1 MYTIKFCTIL
11 FHAIIFSLY
20 FCKRIHNER
29 NTEMKPQKYDALKLE
44 NQLCFPLYAAAK
56 EVVHRY
62 KPFLDPLGLTY
73 TQYITM
79 MVMWEHKE
87 LTVSQIGEYLHLD
100 TGTLTPMLKK
110 MESNGLILRQRSK
123 RDERETIISITPE
136 GKALRKQAIEVP
148 AKISSCVN
156 LTLDEALQLKS
167 LLEKIII

>member
-1 MYTIKFCTIL
+1 
-11 FHAIIFSLY
+11 
-20 FCKRIHNER
+20 
-29 NTEMKPQKYDALKLE
+29 
-44 NQLCFPLYAAAK
+44 
-56 EVVHRY
+56 
-62 KPFLDPLGLTY
+62 
-73 TQYITM
+73 M

-148 AKISSCVN
+148 AKVSSCVN

>member
-1 MYTIKFCTIL
+1 MDNDRY
-11 FHAIIFSLY
+11 
-20 FCKRIHNER
+20 E
-29 NTEMKPQKYDALKLE
+29 ALRLD
-44 NQLCFPLYAAAK
+44 NQLCFPLYACAREIVK
-56 EVVHRY
+56 RY
-62 KPFLDPLGLTY
+62 KPHLDAIDLTY

-87 LTVSQIGEYLHLD
+87 LTVSQIGEYVHLD

-110 MESNGLILRQRSK
+110 MESNGLIFRQRGRK
-123 RDERETIISITPE
+123 DERETIVSITPE